1 MNHTDHKHGASYLA
15 QWQACPG
22 SAFAQ
27 QGIPDDDSD
36 DSMEGTML
44 HAMMADPTIDRSA
57 LTGEQ
62 LDVLRYALEG
72 EEKIINA
79 VRQSLSIAAETPFEE
94 GQEDERWF
102 RRGLKPLFPGHNDR
116 WVFWPE
122 QRVMVIIDRKFGRKE
137 VTPADSNLQLMA
149 YGVMGWEEKNPLHIL
164 VAINQPRLS
173 YEQRITMAEYTP
185 ESIKAAKEVVLS
197 IWDGSHNKDGSPRE
211 DVGRVAG
218 EDQCR
223 YCLAKL
229 KCDAYRSKY
238 EFLAVPAA
246 DGKEQFVARLDQLTD
261 AELDKV
267 FVATKFAG
275 LIESAIKSEIITRME
290 AGGMS
295 NYEQKPGNSVTKVT
309 DTPKAFELLKPLGL
323 TVGQLIS
330 RSKLSL
336 EDVAE
341 DLRTAKGI
349 TQKEAKKQVR
359 DAVIDACEVKQ
370 NAPSLKR
377 KEAPKQGELL

>member
-27 QGIPDDDSD
+27 KGMQDEDSD

-44 HAMMADPTIDRSA
+44 HAMMADTSLDRSA

-62 LDVLRYALEG
+62 VDVLRYALEG

-79 VRQSLSIAAETPFEE
+79 VRDSLSIAADCPFEE
-94 GQEDERWF
+94 GQENERWF

-116 WVFWPE
+116 WIYWPE
-122 QRVMVIIDRKFGRKE
+122 QQVMVIIDRKFGRKE
-137 VTPADSNLQLMA
+137 VTPAGSNLQLMS
-149 YGVMGWEEKNPLHIL
+149 YGVMGWEEKKPQHLL

-173 YEQRITMAEYTP
+173 FEQRITIAEYNSD
-185 ESIKAAKEVVLS
+185 SIQAAKETVLA

-211 DVGRVAG
+211 DVARVAG

-223 YCLAKL
+223 YCIAKL
-229 KCDAYRSKY
+229 KCDAYRAKY

-246 DGKEQFVARLDQLTD
+246 DGKDQFVARLDQLTD
-261 AELDKV
+261 AELDNV

-295 NYEQKPGNSVTKVT
+295 HFEQKPGNYVTKVT
-309 DTPKAFELLKPLGL
+309 DTPRAFELLKPLGL
-323 TVGQLIS
+323 TIGQLIS
-330 RSKLSL
+330 RCKISL
-336 EDVAE
+336 EEVAE
-341 DLRTAKGI
+341 DLRTTKGI

-377 KEAPKQGELL
+377 TEAPTQSALL